1 MKSGPGILAWLMVLS
16 LALSGVKTSAAG
28 PLVWDAVEKSQTAKA
43 GDLVARFVF
52 TATNISSAEVTVD
65 EVKPGCGCTVARL
78 PSHPWRLAPGAS
90 SSMELAV
97 DLRGVS
103 GTLSR
108 GIAVTVGTSTENLG
122 INVVFPAGITNTRG
136 NDLDT
141 RLWNQEVSRADHQA
155 VFKDTCV
162 RCHLV
167 PAFGKLGERLYRISC
182 GICHE
187 AKDRAPMVP
196 DLQHPEKARDAA
208 EWRKWISEGKEGTL
222 MPGFAARE
230 GGPLDVAQI
239 ESLVNFLQVKFPGPG
254 GTNVPPAV
262 TPKPPGAH

>member
-1 MKSGPGILAWLMVLS
+1 MKYGHKVLAWL
-16 LALSGVKTSAAG
+16 LALILAQNAGTALAAG
-28 PLVWDAVEKSQTAKA
+28 PLVWDAVEKSQIAKA
-43 GDLVARFVF
+43 GDLMARFVF
-52 TATNISSAEVTVD
+52 TATNISTAEVTVD

-78 PSHPWRLAPGAS
+78 PSHPWRLAPGTS

-108 GIAVTVGTSTENLG
+108 GIAVTVGTSTENLA
-122 INVVFPAGITNTRG
+122 INVVFPAGITNTLG

-141 RLWNQEVSRADHQA
+141 RRWNQELSRSDHQA
-155 VFKDTCV
+155 VFKDACV

-167 PAFGKLGERLYRISC
+167 PAFGKLGERLYRVSC

-187 AKDRAPMVP
+187 AKDRSPMVP

-208 EWRKWISEGKEGTL
+208 EWRKWITQGKEGTL

-239 ESLVNFLQVKFPGPG
+239 ESLVNFLLVKFPGPA
-254 GTNVPPAV
+254 GTNSPAA
-262 TPKPPGAH
+262 KPPGGH